1 MFAHISGIVAEK
13 NVDSIVIDAGGIGFL
28 LNVSAATLSSVPAV
42 GEKFKLYTVFNVRED
57 AMELCGFATRE
68 EKRMY
73 ERLRTVG
80 GVGSKLALQAL
91 STLSVRDLSLALVTG
106 DAGALCRVP
115 GIGKKLAQRVLVPGI
130 GKHRLDPEPKIL
142 VLHSGRPLEGLR
154 RLLRQIGQRKFQP
167 GTLLLILFHPR
178 EIHQVLSESREPLG
192 LQLNVRQP
200 FVFSRLQPQNLRV
213 RVDDRNRGTK
223 LMPRVG
229 DETLLF
235 LVTLHNRTNDASGKQ
250 KNQGGHR
257 Y

>member
-28 LNVSAATLSSVPAV
+28 LNVSAATLSSAPAV

-115 GIGKKLAQRVLVPGI
+115 GIGKKLAQR
-130 GKHRLDPEPKIL
+130 L
-142 VLHSGRPLEGLR
+142 VLEL
-154 RLLRQIGQRKFQP
+154 KDK
-167 GTLLLILFHPR
+167 
-178 EIHQVLSESREPLG
+178 
-192 LQLNVRQP
+192 
-200 FVFSRLQPQNLRV
+200 
-213 RVDDRNRGTK
+213 VDDSQLASSSAAVQPKSSG
-223 LMPRVG
+223 M
-229 DETLLF
+229 ESEAIAALLALGF
-235 LVTLHNRTNDASGKQ
+235 SAAEASKAVSAHAAEATSLDNLIYLSL
-250 KNQGGHR
+250 KSAT
-257 Y
+257 

>member
-28 LNVSAATLSSVPAV
+28 LNVSAATLSSAPAV

-106 DAGALCRVP
+106 DAGVLCRVP
-115 GIGKKLAQRVLVPGI
+115 GIGKKLAQR
-130 GKHRLDPEPKIL
+130 L
-142 VLHSGRPLEGLR
+142 VLEL
-154 RLLRQIGQRKFQP
+154 KDK
-167 GTLLLILFHPR
+167 
-178 EIHQVLSESREPLG
+178 
-192 LQLNVRQP
+192 
-200 FVFSRLQPQNLRV
+200 
-213 RVDDRNRGTK
+213 VDDSQLTSSSASVQPKSSG
-223 LMPRVG
+223 M
-229 DETLLF
+229 ESEAIAALLALGF
-235 LVTLHNRTNDASGKQ
+235 SAAEASKAVSAHAAEATSLDNLIYLSL
-250 KNQGGHR
+250 KSQG
-257 Y
+257 

>member
-28 LNVSAATLSSVPAV
+28 LNVSAATLSSAPAV

-106 DAGALCRVP
+106 DAGVLCRVP
-115 GIGKKLAQRVLVPGI
+115 GIGKKLAQR
-130 GKHRLDPEPKIL
+130 L
-142 VLHSGRPLEGLR
+142 VLEL
-154 RLLRQIGQRKFQP
+154 KDK
-167 GTLLLILFHPR
+167 
-178 EIHQVLSESREPLG
+178 
-192 LQLNVRQP
+192 
-200 FVFSRLQPQNLRV
+200 
-213 RVDDRNRGTK
+213 VDDSQLTSSSAAVQPKSSG
-223 LMPRVG
+223 M
-229 DETLLF
+229 ESEAIAALLALGF
-235 LVTLHNRTNDASGKQ
+235 SAAEASKAVSAHAAEATSLDNLIYLSL
-250 KNQGGHR
+250 KSQG
-257 Y
+257 

>member
-28 LNVSAATLSSVPAV
+28 LNVSAATLSSAPAV

-106 DAGALCRVP
+106 DAGVLCRVP
-115 GIGKKLAQRVLVPGI
+115 GIGKKLAQR
-130 GKHRLDPEPKIL
+130 L
-142 VLHSGRPLEGLR
+142 VLEL
-154 RLLRQIGQRKFQP
+154 KDK
-167 GTLLLILFHPR
+167 
-178 EIHQVLSESREPLG
+178 
-192 LQLNVRQP
+192 
-200 FVFSRLQPQNLRV
+200 
-213 RVDDRNRGTK
+213 VDDSQLASSSAAVQPKSSG
-223 LMPRVG
+223 M
-229 DETLLF
+229 ESEAIAALLALGF
-235 LVTLHNRTNDASGKQ
+235 SAAEASKAVSAHAAEATSLDNLIYLSL
-250 KNQGGHR
+250 KTGGAR
-257 Y
+257 

>member
-28 LNVSAATLSSVPAV
+28 LSVSAATLSSAPAV

-115 GIGKKLAQRVLVPGI
+115 GIGKKLAQR
-130 GKHRLDPEPKIL
+130 L
-142 VLHSGRPLEGLR
+142 VLEL
-154 RLLRQIGQRKFQP
+154 KDK
-167 GTLLLILFHPR
+167 
-178 EIHQVLSESREPLG
+178 
-192 LQLNVRQP
+192 
-200 FVFSRLQPQNLRV
+200 
-213 RVDDRNRGTK
+213 VDDSQLASSSAAVQPKSSG
-223 LMPRVG
+223 M
-229 DETLLF
+229 ESEAIAALLALGF
-235 LVTLHNRTNDASGKQ
+235 SAAEASKAVSAHAAEATSLDNLIYLSL
-250 KNQGGHR
+250 KSAT
-257 Y
+257 

>member
-28 LNVSAATLSSVPAV
+28 LNVSAATLSSAPAV

-115 GIGKKLAQRVLVPGI
+115 GIGKKLAQR
-130 GKHRLDPEPKIL
+130 L
-142 VLHSGRPLEGLR
+142 VLEL
-154 RLLRQIGQRKFQP
+154 KDK
-167 GTLLLILFHPR
+167 
-178 EIHQVLSESREPLG
+178 
-192 LQLNVRQP
+192 
-200 FVFSRLQPQNLRV
+200 
-213 RVDDRNRGTK
+213 VDDSQLASSSAAVQPKSSG
-223 LMPRVG
+223 M
-229 DETLLF
+229 ESEAIAALLALGF
-235 LVTLHNRTNDASGKQ
+235 SAAEASKAVSAHAAEATSLDNLIYLSL
-250 KNQGGHR
+250 KSQG
-257 Y
+257 

>member
-28 LNVSAATLSSVPAV
+28 LNVSAATLSSAPAV

-106 DAGALCRVP
+106 DAGVLCRVP
-115 GIGKKLAQRVLVPGI
+115 GIGKKLAQR
-130 GKHRLDPEPKIL
+130 L
-142 VLHSGRPLEGLR
+142 VLEL
-154 RLLRQIGQRKFQP
+154 KDK
-167 GTLLLILFHPR
+167 
-178 EIHQVLSESREPLG
+178 
-192 LQLNVRQP
+192 
-200 FVFSRLQPQNLRV
+200 
-213 RVDDRNRGTK
+213 VDDSQLTSSSAAVQPKSSG
-223 LMPRVG
+223 M
-229 DETLLF
+229 ESEAIAALLALGF
-235 LVTLHNRTNDASGKQ
+235 SAAEASKAVSAHAAEATSLDNLIYLSL
-250 KNQGGHR
+250 KTGGAR
-257 Y
+257 

>member
-28 LNVSAATLSSVPAV
+28 LNVSAATFSSAPAV

-106 DAGALCRVP
+106 DAGVLCRVP
-115 GIGKKLAQRVLVPGI
+115 GIGKKLAQR
-130 GKHRLDPEPKIL
+130 L
-142 VLHSGRPLEGLR
+142 VLEL
-154 RLLRQIGQRKFQP
+154 KDK
-167 GTLLLILFHPR
+167 
-178 EIHQVLSESREPLG
+178 
-192 LQLNVRQP
+192 
-200 FVFSRLQPQNLRV
+200 
-213 RVDDRNRGTK
+213 VDDSQLTSSSAAVQPKSSG
-223 LMPRVG
+223 M
-229 DETLLF
+229 ESEAIAALLALGF
-235 LVTLHNRTNDASGKQ
+235 SAAEASKAVSAHAAEATSLDNLIYLSL
-250 KNQGGHR
+250 KTGGAR
-257 Y
+257 

>member
-28 LNVSAATLSSVPAV
+28 LNVSAATLSSAPAV

-115 GIGKKLAQRVLVPGI
+115 GIGKKLAQR
-130 GKHRLDPEPKIL
+130 L
-142 VLHSGRPLEGLR
+142 VLEL
-154 RLLRQIGQRKFQP
+154 KDK
-167 GTLLLILFHPR
+167 
-178 EIHQVLSESREPLG
+178 
-192 LQLNVRQP
+192 
-200 FVFSRLQPQNLRV
+200 
-213 RVDDRNRGTK
+213 VDDSQ
-223 LMPRVG
+223 L
-229 DETLLF
+229 
-235 LVTLHNRTNDASGKQ
+235 ASSSAAVQPKSSGMESEAIAAMLALGFSAAEASKAVSAHAAEATSLDNLIYLSL
-250 KNQGGHR
+250 KSAT
-257 Y
+257 

>member
-28 LNVSAATLSSVPAV
+28 LSVSAATLSSAPAV

-115 GIGKKLAQRVLVPGI
+115 GIGKKLAQR
-130 GKHRLDPEPKIL
+130 L
-142 VLHSGRPLEGLR
+142 VLEL
-154 RLLRQIGQRKFQP
+154 KDK
-167 GTLLLILFHPR
+167 
-178 EIHQVLSESREPLG
+178 
-192 LQLNVRQP
+192 
-200 FVFSRLQPQNLRV
+200 
-213 RVDDRNRGTK
+213 VDDSQLASSSAAVQPKSSG
-223 LMPRVG
+223 M
-229 DETLLF
+229 ESEAIAALLALGF
-235 LVTLHNRTNDASGKQ
+235 SAAEASKAVSAHAAEATSLDNLIYLSL
-250 KNQGGHR
+250 KSQG
-257 Y
+257 

>member
-28 LNVSAATLSSVPAV
+28 LNVSAATLSSAPAV

-106 DAGALCRVP
+106 DAGVLCRVP
-115 GIGKKLAQRVLVPGI
+115 GIGKKLAQR
-130 GKHRLDPEPKIL
+130 L
-142 VLHSGRPLEGLR
+142 VLEL
-154 RLLRQIGQRKFQP
+154 KDK
-167 GTLLLILFHPR
+167 
-178 EIHQVLSESREPLG
+178 
-192 LQLNVRQP
+192 
-200 FVFSRLQPQNLRV
+200 
-213 RVDDRNRGTK
+213 VDDSQLTSPSAAVQPKSSG
-223 LMPRVG
+223 M
-229 DETLLF
+229 ESEAIAALLALGF
-235 LVTLHNRTNDASGKQ
+235 SAAEASKAVSAHAAEATSLDNLIYLSL
-250 KNQGGHR
+250 KSQG
-257 Y
+257 